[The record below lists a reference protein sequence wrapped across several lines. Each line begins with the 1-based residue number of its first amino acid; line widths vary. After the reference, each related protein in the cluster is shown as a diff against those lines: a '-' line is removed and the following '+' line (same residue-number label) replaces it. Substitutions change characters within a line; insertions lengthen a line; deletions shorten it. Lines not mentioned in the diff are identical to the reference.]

1 VVEHPSILVIE
12 DEPRLRQNL
21 QILLHSEGYAVATAE
36 NGTEGIQ
43 KAQETPFDLVIT
55 DVVMPETDGFQVME
69 YLKDHRPDTVVV
81 AITAYVST
89 ASAIEALRRGAYDYL
104 AKPFDVDL
112 MLIVIRRALE
122 KARMQKAF
130 RHHMGEL
137 ERQVDER
144 TRKLTAANIRL
155 QRSLGDLRTAQE
167 QLVQTE
173 KLRALGELTAVVA
186 HELHDPLATIV
197 NFAQLLARM
206 APDEGRMKAQL
217 EHISSAASHCH
228 QIVNSLYNFTWK
240 QQPKKVYADLHEIL
254 ESMLSALANQV
265 PLNTIAVYRRFT
277 ANLAKTMLDP
287 TEMQHAFINIAL
299 NAYQAMMSHQGGGEF
314 IMETRQDA
322 GVIHIVIQDSGPGIA
337 PEDQSRIF
345 EPFFST
351 KRYGTGLGLSLS
363 SAIIEG
369 HGGKITVSSTL
380 GEGTAFHIELP
391 VIEPPQTQEE
401 PPFEMSDIPDKARVL
416 VIDADEENLAL
427 LQEIVNH
434 LGHEVE
440 GVFSVE
446 EALGRIIEQE
456 FDVLIADVGMPD
468 TAGRPLNQQIRA
480 LRPELAEHTIFTSG
494 DSISDDYLSYLEQQ
508 GCPVV
513 RKPFSIPDIEARIR
527 QVNGRLM
534 TRRLSTGGEE
544 THGEGGC

>member
-1 VVEHPSILVIE
+1 
-12 DEPRLRQNL
+12 
-21 QILLHSEGYAVATAE
+21 
-36 NGTEGIQ
+36 
-43 KAQETPFDLVIT
+43 
-55 DVVMPETDGFQVME
+55 
-69 YLKDHRPDTVVV
+69 
-81 AITAYVST
+81 
-89 ASAIEALRRGAYDYL
+89 
-104 AKPFDVDL
+104 
-112 MLIVIRRALE
+112 
-122 KARMQKAF
+122 
-130 RHHMGEL
+130 
-137 ERQVDER
+137 
-144 TRKLTAANIRL
+144 
-155 QRSLGDLRTAQE
+155 
-167 QLVQTE
+167 
-173 KLRALGELTAVVA
+173 
-186 HELHDPLATIV
+186 
-197 NFAQLLARM
+197 
-206 APDEGRMKAQL
+206 
-217 EHISSAASHCH
+217 
-228 QIVNSLYNFTWK
+228 
-240 QQPKKVYADLHEIL
+240 
-254 ESMLSALANQV
+254 
-265 PLNTIAVYRRFT
+265 
-277 ANLAKTMLDP
+277 MLDP

-299 NAYQAMMSHQGGGEF
+299 NAYQAMMNHQGGGEF

-416 VIDADEENLAL
+416 VIDEDEENLAL